1 MRPYW
6 LLVAALT
13 TSSIVLADPGRLDPM
28 GNVLKIDP
36 SMPPSGM
43 NIMQI
48 LLENQALPLKG
59 TRCDTSDSRYDDKRA
74 LQHKL
79 AITLGHAV
87 DNKRHVAVMLG
98 GCKSDKS
105 ELKPGMLVN
114 TWHCNINVVEQTKR
128 GGFIANASID
138 FWVKK
143 DDWTMI
149 PEKLL
154 CM

>member
-6 LLVAALT
+6 LLVVALT
-13 TSSIVLADPGRLDPM
+13 TSSIVLADSDRLDPM
-28 GNVLKIDP
+28 GNALKID
-36 SMPPSGM
+36 SSVPPNGM
-43 NIMQI
+43 NIIQI

-59 TRCDTSDSRYDDKRA
+59 TGCDSSSHMYEDKRS
-74 LQHKL
+74 LKHKL
-79 AITLGHAV
+79 AITLGHAI

-105 ELKPGMLVN
+105 ELKPGMIVN

-149 PEKLL
+149 PAKLL